1 MFLFSFKATDEEN
14 DEDED
19 DSEASRLESDNEG
32 EIVDDKDND
41 FGLKSLLEDENRQS
55 QVMNHY
61 IFVLFFI
68 YLYLIL
74 MAAIYFIM

>member
-1 MFLFSFKATDEEN
+1 MNSYVFLFSFKATDEEN

-32 EIVDDKDND
+32 DIVDDKDND

-55 QVMNHY
+55 QVMNH
-61 IFVLFFI
+61 
-68 YLYLIL
+68 
-74 MAAIYFIM
+74 